1 MNSVSGS
8 LGRVS
13 CAWTVGVRTQLKAS
27 QVRLWGTVAFSLTG
41 GLAPYTAPSFS
52 SAFQTAGQHK
62 AGRRRVL
69 HPTSKRPALEC
80 TLPLLPSTPA
90 EPGCRGCNPF

>member
-1 MNSVSGS
+1 MTNVSGS
-8 LGRVS
+8 LGRVGCS
-13 CAWTVGVRTQLKAS
+13 WTVGVRTQVKAS

-62 AGRRRVL
+62 AGRRQVL
-69 HPTSKRPALEC
+69 HLTSKRPALEC
-80 TLPLLPSTPA
+80 TAPPSA
-90 EPGCRGCNPF
+90 QHPGCRGRNPS